1 MVTTVSEFA
10 KLAKTVLRKKL
21 HCLIFE
27 LSTNCHFYV
36 QDNIQKKIRAK
47 FESSPKAKLKFLK
60 CKSYAGLNFDIF
72 FLKIV
77 RKNETQCQV

>member
-1 MVTTVSEFA
+1 MVSEFTN
-10 KLAKTVLRKKL
+10 LAKTVLREKL
-21 HCLIFE
+21 HCLIE

-47 FESSPKAKLKFLK
+47 FESSPKTKSKFLK

-72 FLKIV
+72 FLIYSKE
-77 RKNETQCQV
+77 K